1 MLVLETKVGKIAKPV
16 LAVAPIAAKVSTIP
30 IYTHI
35 LFTRQDGLL
44 TIRAGDGENQITLK
58 IDTSDMPGEN
68 AAFAVS
74 AKKLVDILKSL
85 PDDAPLVLRSED
97 NGTITLR
104 SGRSRFTL
112 QTLPAEEYPAITP
125 DESKKTGHFS
135 IAQGEL
141 RKHISRVIYA
151 ASDSDVRYYLKG
163 VYLDNAS
170 GFVRVTA
177 TNSHHLAS
185 SKSSAVAEG
194 TIDAILARKSANDLL
209 RLLDPGAQEEVRVEC
224 FSAMI
229 RLCFAN
235 TELVCKLIDGRYP
248 SVDRVLP
255 NPKVEDGGYR
265 RLVVRKKDLEDAIKR
280 ISIVADDM
288 GKNIRPT
295 VFDVGQTEL
304 VLKGSNE
311 QQENAH
317 EVLDLVAFEG
327 KPLVV
332 GYNASYLAEMLS
344 AVGGE
349 TVELYLI
356 EDRAASIKI
365 DNDDSFAYVLM
376 PMRL

>member
-1 MLVLETKVGKIAKPV
+1 MLVLETQVAKIAKPIF
-16 LAVAPIAAKVSTIP
+16 AVAPIAAKVSTMP
-30 IYTHI
+30 IFTHI
-35 LFTRQDGLL
+35 LFTRQDNLL
-44 TIRAGDGENQITLK
+44 SIRAGDGENQITLK
-58 IDTSDMPGEN
+58 IDASDMPGEN
-68 AAFAVS
+68 ASFAVS
-74 AKKLVDILKSL
+74 AKKVVDILKSL
-85 PDDAPLVLRSED
+85 PDNAPLILRCEE

-112 QTLPAEEYPAITP
+112 QTLPAEEYPAIAP

-141 RKHISRVIYA
+141 RKHIARVIYA

-163 VYLDNAS
+163 VYLDSAS

-194 TIDAILARKSANDLL
+194 TIDAIMSRKSAQDLL

-255 NPKVEDGGYR
+255 NPKVEDGYR

-317 EVLDLVAFEG
+317 EILDVTNFEG
-327 KPLVV
+327 KPIIV

-349 TVELYLI
+349 SVELHLI